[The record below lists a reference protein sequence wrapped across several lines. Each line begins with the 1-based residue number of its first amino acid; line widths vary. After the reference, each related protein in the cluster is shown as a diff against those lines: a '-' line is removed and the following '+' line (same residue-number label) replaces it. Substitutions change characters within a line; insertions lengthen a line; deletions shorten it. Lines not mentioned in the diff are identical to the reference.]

1 LTFNT
6 GDGASIASTNGTL
19 DVTSDQRLEGDET
32 VNLAIGSLS
41 SNLDGQVTIADSTHT
56 ATITDDETGV
66 INFATASS
74 SFNPE
79 AVGTV
84 VVDVDLNLVTVGSGT
99 IGLDRTI
106 TVDVDDAGTGTATK
120 GATTNDDFTYTNT
133 TLTFSP
139 SDGTSFSDD
148 VTVTVAD
155 DIVDE
160 GNETII
166 LATSINSDGTGGQ
179 ASIVA
184 PAQHTITITDNDTA
198 SGVAEFSPATAGVYS
213 MVLSGANLQIL
224 QGVTIVTQTLLADVN
239 ALVFN
244 GTGGDDTFQVD
255 FSGGNPVPAG
265 GITVHGAGQTGSG
278 DTLDLVNVP
287 GTFTTH
293 TYNYTNANDGNVVL
307 NNGSADFTINY
318 TGLEPVTNDGTA
330 NDVIFN
336 LPGTTDS
343 TIALSNVGG
352 GIARLASTVPT
363 FEQTDFAYPAAGG
376 SVTVNL
382 GANDQVIT
390 VSSLALNA
398 NTDLIIDG
406 EAGSDTINLNVSG
419 GLSVTDDLTLSAETI
434 DQSALV
440 NVLGDA
446 TLDAG
451 ATGTIDLSIFNNN
464 FQGDVTITN
473 ADTADIDDIDGI
485 TFAGVTT
492 QGNLGVDTD
501 GPVDFSG
508 TITIGGSL
516 GVDAAGDVTD
526 AATAILNVTNKASFN
541 GANISL
547 GDTGTD
553 TFNAGTLSFDTPGA
567 AVIRED
573 SGTNIVDSNT
583 ANSLDLDSTGDITD
597 ATATS
602 VTITGLADVAGT
614 SIALGGG
621 TFNVGTL
628 T

>member
-1 LTFNT
+1 
-6 GDGASIASTNGTL
+6 
-19 DVTSDQRLEGDET
+19 
-32 VNLAIGSLS
+32 
-41 SNLDGQVTIADSTHT
+41 
-56 ATITDDETGV
+56 
-66 INFATASS
+66 
-74 SFNPE
+74 
-79 AVGTV
+79 
-84 VVDVDLNLVTVGSGT
+84 
-99 IGLDRTI
+99 
-106 TVDVDDAGTGTATK
+106 
-120 GATTNDDFTYTNT
+120 
-133 TLTFSP
+133 
-139 SDGTSFSDD
+139 
-148 VTVTVAD
+148 
-155 DIVDE
+155 
-160 GNETII
+160 
-166 LATSINSDGTGGQ
+166 
-179 ASIVA
+179 
-184 PAQHTITITDNDTA
+184 
-198 SGVAEFSPATAGVYS
+198 FSPATAGVYS

-224 QGVTIVTQTLLADVN
+224 QGVTVVTQALLADVN

-265 GITVHGAGQTGSG
+265 GITVNGAGQTGSG

-419 GLSVTDDLTLSAETI
+419 GLTVTDELTLSAETI

-473 ADTADIDDIDGI
+473 ADTADIDDI
-485 TFAGVTT
+485 
-492 QGNLGVDTD
+492 
-501 GPVDFSG
+501 
-508 TITIGGSL
+508 
-516 GVDAAGDVTD
+516 
-526 AATAILNVTNKASFN
+526 
-541 GANISL
+541 
-547 GDTGTD
+547 
-553 TFNAGTLSFDTPGA
+553 
-567 AVIRED
+567 
-573 SGTNIVDSNT
+573 
-583 ANSLDLDSTGDITD
+583 
-597 ATATS
+597 
-602 VTITGLADVAGT
+602 
-614 SIALGGG
+614 
-621 TFNVGTL
+621 
-628 T
+628 